1 MQDFVHLHLH
11 TQYSLLDGAADINVL
26 LDKAVE
32 LGMKEIAITDHGVMY
47 GAIEFYD
54 AAISRGIKPI
64 IGCEVYTASR
74 SRFDKDASL
83 DKHYGHLILLC
94 KNEIGYRN
102 LITLVTKAQTEGFY
116 YRPRIDMELLK
127 EHSEGLIA
135 LSACLRGDVPT
146 SFLRYGY
153 DAALVKVNEYAS
165 VFGKDNYFLEIQNH
179 GIPEEDEVRD
189 ALIKISKETGIGL
202 VATNDVHYVSP
213 EDAMLQDVLM
223 CIQTGKKLSDTD
235 RMKMEG
241 EEFYLKSGNEMKD
254 LFADCPQALLNTK
267 KIADMCNLT
276 IDTDTLHLPSISINS
291 SLSHEDYLYQ
301 LCIEGMRKKY
311 KEITPELTE
320 RLNYELSVINKMGYT
335 DYFLIV
341 HDFIDYSRKNGIS
354 VGPGRGSAAGSLCA
368 YCLDIT
374 QIDPIEYNLL
384 FERFLNPER
393 VSMPDIDIDFCY
405 RRRDEVRSY
414 VAKKYGE
421 SRVAQI
427 VTFGT
432 LAARAAIK
440 DVGRVLGVSLAT
452 TNMVS
457 KAVPGVL
464 HIKLKDAIDASK
476 ELSQMYRTDPEIKK
490 LLDIAQKLEGFP
502 RNTSTHAAG
511 VVIGDDD
518 LTRYVPLQSCDTG
531 LLTQYPMSSLEKIGL
546 LKMDFLGI
554 RNLTIIEDT
563 VRLIKEKHNID
574 IDIDNIPLDDKKTFE
589 LISSGDTD
597 AVFQLENSGLQT
609 FLRRFKPTKFED
621 IITTTSIYRP
631 GPMEQIPTFLENV
644 NNPEKISYAHP
655 LLEPILESTYGVTI
669 YQEQV
674 MKIVRSLAGY
684 SFGRADLVRRAM
696 SKKKQKEMLKERN
709 IFINGLSEN
718 GEVIVEGA
726 VRRGVDETTA
736 NEIFDS
742 LIDFANYAFNKSHAA
757 CYALVA
763 YRTAWLKTHFPTFYL
778 AAVLQSYAGN
788 VNKAV
793 KYLSSFAKYGIKLLV
808 PDINKSFTH
817 FIPEGNNVRF
827 GLCWLKNVGERFPE
841 QIVEE
846 RNKNG
851 NFISFEDFIKRM
863 SAYDINKRSVEIL
876 IKCGAFDSI
885 YPNRRVLIFNSER
898 LIDKHISH
906 SRIASTGQLDWF
918 SSFDD
923 EKSEEKLLNDNYEDF
938 TKEDKLSF
946 EYEFSNMYFS
956 GHPLDAYRL
965 KIRAISDATIAEI
978 CENSD
983 FADRKVTIC
992 GRISGISTRRT
1003 KSGKSITTMS
1013 FSDFS
1018 GSCNLVVFENTMA
1031 RYSSYIFDGAP
1042 VCITAN
1048 VSFGDDEKETE
1059 LVLNTLSPLPTMQ
1072 IPPSKTLYIRVE
1084 NKVEFESLK
1093 PIFNKFSGLNPL
1105 CIRISDTNEVLR
1117 SDLSHGVF
1125 ITDSL
1130 INMLC
1135 ERIGEENIYIK

>member
-26 LDKAVE
+26 LDKAASF
-32 LGMKEIAITDHGVMY
+32 GMKSVAITDHGVMY
-47 GAIEFYD
+47 GAVEFYE
-54 AAISRGIKPI
+54 AALSRGIKPI

-74 SRFDKDASL
+74 RYTDKDASL
-83 DKHYGHLILLC
+83 DKRYGHLVLLC
-94 KNEIGYRN
+94 KNETGYRN
-102 LITLVTKAQTEGFY
+102 LISLVTKAQIDGFY
-116 YRPRIDMELLK
+116 YRPRVDMELLR

-146 SFLRYGY
+146 AFLNNGY
-153 DAALVKVNEYAS
+153 DAALSKTEEYAQI
-165 VFGKDNYFLEIQNH
+165 FGKDNFFLEIQNH
-179 GIPEEDEVRD
+179 GLAEEDEVRK
-189 ALIKISKETGIGL
+189 ALIKISEETGIEL

-213 EDAMLQDVLM
+213 EDALLQDVLV

-241 EEFYLKSGNEMKD
+241 EEYYFKSQEEMAL
-254 LFADCPQALLNTK
+254 LFADCPKAISNTQ
-267 KIADMCNLT
+267 KISDMCNLSL
-276 IDTDTLHLPSISINS
+276 DTNTLHLPSVKLDSP
-291 SLSHEDYLYQ
+291 LSHEEYLYK
-301 LCIEGMRKKY
+301 LCMDGMNKKY
-311 KEITPELTE
+311 AEITPELTE
-320 RLNYELSVINKMGYT
+320 RLNYELDIINKMGYT

-405 RRRDEVRSY
+405 RRRDEVRTY

-427 VTFGT
+427 ITFGT

-440 DVGRVLGVSLAT
+440 DVGRVLGVSLAI
-452 TNMVS
+452 TNKVS

-464 HIKLKDAIDASK
+464 HIKLKDAIEASH
-476 ELSQMYRTDPEIKK
+476 ELSQMYRTDPEVKQ

-502 RNTSTHAAG
+502 RNASTHAAG
-511 VVIGDDD
+511 VVIGDDE
-518 LTRYVPLQSCDTG
+518 LTRYVPLQPCDTG

-554 RNLTIIEDT
+554 RNLTVIDDT
-563 VRLIKEKHNID
+563 VRLIKEQYGKEID
-574 IDIDNIPLDDKKTFE
+574 IDALPLDDAKTFE

-597 AVFQLENSGLQT
+597 AVFQLENPGLQT
-609 FLRRFKPTKFED
+609 FLRRFKPAKFED

-631 GPMEQIPTFLENV
+631 GPMEQIPAFLENV
-644 NNPEKISYAHP
+644 KNPERISYVHP
-655 LLEPILESTYGVTI
+655 LLKPILQPTYGVTI

-684 SFGRADLVRRAM
+684 SLGRADLVRRAM
-696 SKKKQKEMLKERN
+696 AKKKQKEMQRERD
-709 IFINGLSEN
+709 IFINGLTEN

-726 VRRGVDETTA
+726 VRRGVDEAVA
-736 NEIFDS
+736 NAIFDS
-742 LIDFANYAFNKSHAA
+742 LTDFANYAFNKSHAA

-763 YRTAWLKTHFPTFYL
+763 YRTAYLKAHFPTCYL
-778 AAVLQSYAGN
+778 AAVLQSYAGY

-793 KYLSSFAKYGIKLLV
+793 KYLASFAKYGIKLLP
-808 PDINKSFTH
+808 PDINNSFTH
-817 FIPEGNNVRF
+817 FTPEGTNVRV

-841 QIVEE
+841 QIVSE

-851 NFISFEDFIKRM
+851 AFTSFEDFVKRM
-863 SAYDINKRSVEIL
+863 ASYDINKRSVEIL
-876 IKCGAFDSI
+876 IKCGVFDSI

-898 LIDKHISH
+898 LIDKHISQ

-918 SSFDD
+918 SAFDD
-923 EKSEEKLLNDNYEDF
+923 DSSEDNLINTDHDDF
-938 TKEDKLSF
+938 SDMDKLSF
-946 EYEFSNMYFS
+946 EYEYSGMYFS
-956 GHPLDAYRL
+956 GHPLDAFKL
-965 KIRAISDATIAEI
+965 KIRAISDTTVSEL
-978 CENSD
+978 CENND
-983 FADRKVTIC
+983 YADRVITIC
-992 GRISGISTRRT
+992 GRISGIQKRRT
-1003 KSGKSITTMS
+1003 KTGKTLTTMS

-1018 GSCNLVVFENTMA
+1018 GALNLVAFENTVT
-1031 RYSSYIFDGAP
+1031 RFSPYIQEGAP
-1042 VCITAN
+1042 VCISAS
-1048 VSFGDDEKETE
+1048 VSWGDDEKETE
-1059 LVLNTLSPLPTMQ
+1059 LVLNTLSPLSTMQ
-1072 IPPSKTLYIRVE
+1072 IPPSKTLYIRV
-1084 NKVEFESLK
+1084 KDDAEFERMK
-1093 PIFNKFSGLNPL
+1093 PILSDFKGESTL
-1105 CIRISDTNEVLR
+1105 CVRIESTKAVLR
-1117 SDLSHGVF
+1117 SDSSHGVS
-1125 ITDSL
+1125 ITDML
-1130 INMLC
+1130 INTLC
-1135 ERIGEENIYIK
+1135 EHIGEENIYIK

>member
-11 TQYSLLDGAADINVL
+11 TQYSLLDGAADINAL
-26 LDKAVE
+26 LDKAAE
-32 LGMKEIAITDHGVMY
+32 FGMKAVAITDHGVMY
-47 GAIEFYD
+47 GAIEFYE
-54 AAISRGIKPI
+54 AALSRGIKPI
-64 IGCEVYTASR
+64 IGCEVYTATR

-83 DKHYGHLILLC
+83 DKRYGHLILLC
-94 KNEIGYRN
+94 KNETGYRN

-127 EHSEGLIA
+127 SHSEGLIA

-146 SFLRYGY
+146 AFLQYGY
-153 DAALVKVNEYAS
+153 DAALSKAKEYADI
-165 VFGKDNYFLEIQNH
+165 FGKENYFLEIQNH
-179 GIPEEDEVRD
+179 GLSEEKEVRD
-189 ALIKISKETGIGL
+189 ALLKISQQTGIEL
-202 VATNDVHYVSP
+202 VATNDVHYVLP

-241 EEFYLKSGNEMKD
+241 DQFCFKSGEEMEAI
-254 LFADCPQALLNTK
+254 FADYPNAICNTK

-276 IDTDTLHLPSISINS
+276 IDTKTLHLPSISINS
-291 SLSHEDYLYQ
+291 SLSHEEYLYN
-301 LCIEGMRKKY
+301 LCAEGMKQKY
-311 KEITPELTE
+311 NDITTELFD
-320 RLNYELSVINKMGYT
+320 RLKYELNTINEMGYT

-341 HDFIDYSRKNGIS
+341 HDFIAYSRKNGIP
-354 VGPGRGSAAGSLCA
+354 VGPGRGSAAGSLVA

-374 QIDPIEYNLL
+374 QIDPIEHNLL

-405 RRRDEVRSY
+405 RRRDEVRNY

-452 TNMVS
+452 TNKVS
-457 KAVPGVL
+457 KAVPSVL
-464 HIKLKDAIDASK
+464 HIKLKDAIKASD
-476 ELSQMYRTDPEIKK
+476 ELSQMYRSDPEVKN

-511 VVIGDDD
+511 VVIGDDE

-554 RNLTIIEDT
+554 RNLTIIDDA
-563 VRLIKEKHNID
+563 VRLIKEQHNVD
-574 IDIDNIPLDDKKTFE
+574 IDIDNIPLDDAKTFD
-589 LISSGDTD
+589 LIASGDTD
-597 AVFQLENSGLQT
+597 AVFQLENPGLQT

-644 NNPEKISYAHP
+644 KHPESISYAHP
-655 LLEPILESTYGVTI
+655 LLKPILQSTYGVTI

-684 SFGRADLVRRAM
+684 SLGRADLVRRAM
-696 SKKKQKEMLKERN
+696 AKKKQKEMEKERN
-709 IFINGLSEN
+709 IFINGLTEN

-726 VRRGVDETTA
+726 VRRGVDEAIA
-736 NEIFDS
+736 NQIFNS
-742 LIDFANYAFNKSHAA
+742 LTDFANYAFNKSHAA

-763 YRTAWLKTHFPTFYL
+763 YRTAWLKAHYPTCYL
-778 AAVLQSYAGN
+778 AAVLQSYAGY

-793 KYLSSFAKYGIKLLV
+793 KYLASFAKYGIKLLG

-817 FIPEGNNVRF
+817 FTPDGNDVRL
-827 GLCWLKNVGERFPE
+827 GLCWLKNVGERFPQ

-851 NFISFEDFIKRM
+851 KFTSFEDFIKRM
-863 SAYDINKRSVEIL
+863 SAYDINRRSVEIL
-876 IKCGAFDSI
+876 IKCGVFDSI

-906 SRIASTGQLDWF
+906 NRIASTGQLDWF
-918 SSFDD
+918 SSFED
-923 EKSEEKLLNDNYEDF
+923 EISEEPLLNADYDDF
-938 TKEDKLSF
+938 SSDDKLSF

-956 GHPLDAYRL
+956 GHPLDAYRF
-965 KIRAISDATIAEI
+965 KIRAISDASISELGD
-978 CENSD
+978 NPD
-983 FADRKVTIC
+983 FADRKITIC
-992 GRISGISTRRT
+992 GRISGITTRRT
-1003 KSGKSITTMS
+1003 KTGKSLTTMS

-1018 GSCNLVVFENTMA
+1018 GACNLIAFENAMA
-1031 RYSSYIFDGAP
+1031 RYSTYIKEGAP
-1042 VCITAN
+1042 VCINAN
-1048 VSFGDDEKETE
+1048 VSWGDGEKETE
-1059 LVLNTLSPLPTMQ
+1059 LVLNTLAPLSTMQ
-1072 IPPSKTLYIRVE
+1072 IPPSKTLYIRVKNNE
-1084 NKVEFESLK
+1084 EFEELK
-1093 PIFNKFSGLNPL
+1093 QIFSEFPGENPL
-1105 CIRISDTNEVLR
+1105 CVRIADTNAILR
-1117 SDLSHGVF
+1117 SDSSHGVS

-1130 INMLC
+1130 IQTLC
-1135 ERIGEENIYIK
+1135 EQIGEDNIYIK

>member
-1 MQDFVHLHLH
+1 MHNFVHLHLH

-26 LDKAVE
+26 LDKAAK
-32 LGMKEIAITDHGVMY
+32 LGMKEVAITDHGVMY
-47 GAIEFYD
+47 GVVEFYE
-54 AAISRGIKPI
+54 AALSRGIKPI

-74 SRFDKDASL
+74 RHTDKDASL
-83 DKHYGHLILLC
+83 DKRYGHLVLLC
-94 KNEIGYRN
+94 KNETGYRN
-102 LITLVTKAQTEGFY
+102 LMALVTKAQVDGFY
-116 YRPRIDMELLK
+116 YRPRVDMELLK
-127 EHSEGLIA
+127 KHSEGLIA

-146 SFLRYGY
+146 SFLQHGY
-153 DAALVKVNEYAS
+153 DAALSKANEYAEI
-165 VFGKDNYFLEIQNH
+165 FGKDNFFLEIQNH
-179 GIPEEDEVRD
+179 GIPEEDEVRK
-189 ALIKISKETGIGL
+189 ALVEISAQTGIEL
-202 VATNDVHYVSP
+202 VATNDVHYVSS
-213 EDAMLQDVLM
+213 EDALLQDVLV

-241 EEFYLKSGNEMKD
+241 EEYYLKSAEEMQS
-254 LFADCPQALLNTK
+254 LFADCPEALTNTK

-276 IDTDTLHLPSISINS
+276 LDTNTLHLPSISIDS
-291 SLSHEDYLYQ
+291 PLSHEDYLHK
-301 LCIEGMRKKY
+301 LCLDGMNKKY
-311 KEITPELTE
+311 KEITPELTQ
-320 RLNYELSVINKMGYT
+320 RLDYELNIINKMGYT

-374 QIDPIEYNLL
+374 QVDPIEYNLL

-405 RRRDEVRSY
+405 RRRDEVRTY

-427 VTFGT
+427 ITFGT

-452 TNMVS
+452 TNRVS
-457 KAVPGVL
+457 KAVPNVL
-464 HIKLKDAIDASK
+464 HIKLKDAIEASR
-476 ELSQMYRTDPEIKK
+476 ELMQMYRTDPEIKQ

-502 RNTSTHAAG
+502 RNASTHAAG
-511 VVIGDDD
+511 VVIGDDE

-531 LLTQYPMSSLEKIGL
+531 LLTQYPMASLEKIGL

-554 RNLTIIEDT
+554 RNLTIIDDT
-563 VRLIKEKHNID
+563 VNLIKNQFGENLNID
-574 IDIDNIPLDDKKTFE
+574 AIPLDDAKTFE

-597 AVFQLENSGLQT
+597 AVFQLENPGLQT

-644 NNPEKISYAHP
+644 KNPENISYAHP
-655 LLEPILESTYGVTI
+655 LLKPILESTYGVTI

-684 SFGRADLVRRAM
+684 SLGRADLVRRAM
-696 SKKKQKEMLKERN
+696 AKKKQKEMQRERD

-726 VRRGVDETTA
+726 VRRGVDENTA
-736 NEIFDS
+736 NAIFDS
-742 LIDFANYAFNKSHAA
+742 LTDFANYAFNKSHAA

-763 YRTAWLKTHFPTFYL
+763 YRTAYLKAHYPTCYL
-778 AAVLQSYAGN
+778 AAVLQSYAGY

-793 KYLSSFAKYGIKLLV
+793 KYLASFAKYGIKLLP

-817 FIPEGNNVRF
+817 FTPDGQNVRV

-841 QIVEE
+841 QIVTE

-851 NFISFEDFIKRM
+851 AFSSFEDFIKRM
-863 SAYDINKRSVEIL
+863 SSYDINRRSVEIL
-876 IKCGAFDSI
+876 IKCGVFDSL

-918 SSFDD
+918 SSLD
-923 EKSEEKLLNDNYEDF
+923 EEPYEENLLNTDHEDF
-938 TKEDKLSF
+938 STMDKLSF
-946 EYEFSNMYFS
+946 EYEYSGMYFS
-956 GHPLDAYRL
+956 GHPLDAYKL
-965 KIRAISDATIAEI
+965 KIRAISDTTVSEL
-978 CENSD
+978 CENPD
-983 FADRKVTIC
+983 YADRIVTIC
-992 GRISGISTRRT
+992 GRISGIQTRRT
-1003 KSGKSITTMS
+1003 KMGKTLTTMS

-1018 GSCNLVVFENTMA
+1018 GSLNLVAFENTMA
-1031 RYSSYIFDGAP
+1031 RYQAYIQEGSP
-1042 VCITAN
+1042 VCISASVTW
-1048 VSFGDDEKETE
+1048 GEDEKETE
-1059 LVLNTLSPLPTMQ
+1059 LVLNTVTPLPTMQ
-1072 IPPSKTLYIRVE
+1072 IPPSKTLYIRVKYE
-1084 NKVEFESLK
+1084 AEFARLK
-1093 PIFNKFSGLNPL
+1093 PLFSDFKGESTL
-1105 CIRISDTNEVLR
+1105 CVRIADTNAVLR
-1117 SDLSHGVF
+1117 SDSSHGVS
-1125 ITDSL
+1125 ITDIL
-1130 INMLC
+1130 INTLC
-1135 ERIGEENIYIK
+1135 EHIGEENIYIK